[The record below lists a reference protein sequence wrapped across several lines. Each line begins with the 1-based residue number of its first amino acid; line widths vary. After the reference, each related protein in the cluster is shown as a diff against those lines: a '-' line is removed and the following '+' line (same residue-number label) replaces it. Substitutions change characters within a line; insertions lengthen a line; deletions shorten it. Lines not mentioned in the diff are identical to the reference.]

1 MYLIYDTETTGFYNP
16 KVEATSPQQARICS
30 LAAVLLNEQLE
41 EVEHMHTLIKP
52 SGYWNMGSG
61 AFAKHG
67 ISKERCEQEGL
78 PLKEVIEKFIS
89 MEIQSSYRLAYNIE
103 FDDNMMSVELA
114 QTTCNIICK
123 FVQPICIMEAC
134 TPICR
139 LPYKNGR
146 RNYGREFKWPKLE
159 EAYNHFFNEPLT
171 NAHDALA
178 DVRATARIFK
188 HLVTEK
194 LIDINNQ
201 TKEETNARE

>member
-67 ISKERCEQEGL
+67 ISKERCEQEGENL
-78 PLKEVIEKFIS
+78 LLVLANFFMLEEKAQHR
-89 MEIQSSYRLAYNIE
+89 MAYNIE
-103 FDDNMMSVELA
+103 FDDNMLGVEVSNACAPLMR
-114 QTTCNIICK
+114 K
-123 FVQPICIMEAC
+123 HVEPLCIMEAC